1 MGNQQRYIR
10 RLVRMY
16 RDRFQ
21 RVALLSLTPDEFN
34 DVMDRAETP
43 EQLAALALLLPFDR
57 FALAGPLRSG

>member
-1 MGNQQRYIR
+1 
-10 RLVRMY
+10 MY